1 MSGLQIKLCIILIMS
16 TQLTAQYQGGENI
29 VTKPQYNVSSER
41 FFTNEHGNILMNVNV
56 WGHVNIPGRQMVFD
70 GIDMATLLSVVGG
83 PRKGA
88 KLNKV
93 KIFREVP
100 DDNGQMAYTI
110 NIAKFLKTGD
120 RSEFIKIMPN
130 DTFIIPQKTSSYAMS
145 QVGALNTLLSILNIY
160 LQIDYRNSQ

>member
-1 MSGLQIKLCIILIMS
+1 MSGFLSRFFIILIMS
-16 TQLTAQYQGGENI
+16 TQLMAQNQGGENI

-41 FFTNEHGNILMNVNV
+41 FFTNENGTILMNINV
-56 WGHVNIPGRQMVFD
+56 WGHVNNPGSHLVFD

-83 PRKGA
+83 PKIGA

-93 KIFREVP
+93 KIFREIP
-100 DDNGQMAYTI
+100 DENGKLIYII
-110 NIAKFLKTGD
+110 NLSKFIKTGD

-130 DTFIIPQKTSSYAMS
+130 DTFIISQKSSSYIMQ

-160 LQIDYRNSQ
+160 LQIDYRYNN

>member
-1 MSGLQIKLCIILIMS
+1 MYDSLSRLFIILIIS
-16 TQLTAQYQGGENI
+16 TQLMAQYHSREDI
-29 VTKPQYNVSSER
+29 AKDPQHNVSSER
-41 FFTNEHGNILMNVNV
+41 FFTNNNGTILMNVNV
-56 WGHVNIPGRQMVFD
+56 WGHVNNPGRHIVFD

-83 PRKGA
+83 PKQGA

-100 DDNGQMAYTI
+100 DKNGRIVYTI

-130 DTFIIPQKTSSYAMS
+130 DTFIISQKTSSYIMQ

-160 LQIDYRNSQ
+160 LQIENRN